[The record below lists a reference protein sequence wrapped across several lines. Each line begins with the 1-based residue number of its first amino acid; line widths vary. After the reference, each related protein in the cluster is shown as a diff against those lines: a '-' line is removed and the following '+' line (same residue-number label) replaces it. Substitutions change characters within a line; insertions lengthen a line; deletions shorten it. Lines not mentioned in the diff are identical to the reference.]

1 MKLWTV
7 HWALRTSYLDVGFP
21 QKYGSLSCSTPRSPE
36 KFVSSLQQKKESK
49 ERRELHS
56 GELS

>member
-1 MKLWTV
+1 MKLRTV

-21 QKYGSLSCSTPRSPE
+21 QKYGSLSCSTPRRPE
-36 KFVSSLQQKKESK
+36 KIVSSLQQEKESK
-49 ERRELHS
+49 ERRALYS